1 MNKDILITGGAGF
14 IGRYLSD
21 LYLAKGYNVVI
32 IDNLST
38 GNIKNINFLKKKYLN
53 TKNKIKFV
61 RSSVKNINY

>member
-38 GNIKNINFLKKKYLN
+38 GNIKNINFLKKKIF
-53 TKNKIKFV
+53 KHKK
-61 RSSVKNINY
+61 